1 MQGDLIGGYGVGRG
15 GGGQRSRQCGQ
26 CRLSEQ
32 FTDGKCI
39 PRPAQAF
46 NQFNRQQGMTTEL
59 EEMIL
64 TPDTFNPQQLL
75 PYRGNRLFGCGLRCL
90 EVGAGKGVVIRGG

>member
-1 MQGDLIGGYGVGRG
+1 MQGDPIGRYGVGRG

-32 FTDGKCI
+32 VADGECI
-39 PRPAQAF
+39 PRPTQAF
-46 NQFNRQQGMTTEL
+46 DQFNRQQGMAAEF

-64 TPDTFNPQQLL
+64 PPDTFNPQQVL
-75 PYRGNRLFGCGLRCL
+75 PCRGNRLFGCGLRCL
-90 EVGAGKGVVIRGG
+90 VVGAGKRVVIRGR